1 MELLYVQFGLYLLL
15 MLGIGYVSMKRTSN
29 NEDFLIGGRSLG
41 PITTAISAGA
51 SDMSSWLLLG
61 LPGAVFAKGLIGGFW
76 ISFGL
81 AAGAY
86 INWLVVAGRLR
97 SMTELLNAV
106 TLPKFISNRFDD
118 DSGVLK
124 IVSAVVILI
133 FFTLYVA
140 SGLKG
145 GTLLFAHSF
154 GASEETALI
163 ITTLVVV
170 SYTFL
175 GGYLA
180 VCWTDLIQGLLM
192 LAALVFCSI
201 MAFTA
206 VSGSGVDIT
215 AIRPGAFSFSTSWI
229 TGASLCAWGFGYFG
243 QPHILARFIGID
255 SVASVPKARRVGTTW
270 MLVCLVLA
278 SLIGLV
284 GIGYNA
290 VHPMPGVAGPDGNSE
305 RIFLALTTALFH
317 PVFAGF
323 ILAAV
328 LAAVMS
334 TADSQ
339 LLVLTSAL
347 TEDLPFFENTS
358 DRTRAWISRFGVLGF
373 ALLAFLLA
381 SKDSGSI
388 LSMVGYAWGGFG
400 AAFGP
405 LIILSLLWRGMTRS
419 GALAGMITGALSIV
433 VVKNFVS
440 IDGEYFY
447 ELLPGFILAAIA
459 IVSVSLVTQKP
470 SEATL
475 AKFDEAQL
483 LCQVQSNNED
493 EEGFLGSPLDL
504 AE

>member
-1 MELLYVQFGLYLLL
+1 MGILYVQFGLYLVL

-29 NEDFLIGGRSLG
+29 NEDFLIGGRTLG
-41 PITTAISAGA
+41 PVTTAISAGA

-76 ISFGL
+76 ISLGL

-97 SMTELLNAV
+97 AMTEQLNAV
-106 TLPKFISNRFDD
+106 TLPKFISRRFDD
-118 DSGVLK
+118 ESGLLK

-154 GASEETALI
+154 GASEESALT
-163 ITTLVVV
+163 ITTFVVV

-175 GGYLA
+175 GGYMA

-192 LAALVFCSI
+192 LAALVFCTI

-229 TGASLCAWGFGYFG
+229 TGASLFAWGFGYFG
-243 QPHILARFIGID
+243 QPHILSRFIGID
-255 SVASVPKARRVGTTW
+255 SVASVPKARRVGTSW
-270 MLVCLVLA
+270 MLVCLILA

-290 VHPMPGVAGPDGNSE
+290 VHPLPGISGPDGNSE

-317 PVFAGF
+317 PVFSGF

-347 TEDLPFFENTS
+347 TEDLPFFEHTS

-373 ALLAFLLA
+373 ALLAFVIA

-388 LSMVGYAWGGFG
+388 LAMVGYAWGGFG

-405 LIILSLLWRGMTRS
+405 LVILSLVWRGMTRY
-419 GALAGMITGALSIV
+419 GALAGIITGAVTIF

-440 IDGEYFY
+440 IEGEYFY
-447 ELLPGFILAAIA
+447 ELLPGFILATMA
-459 IVSVSLVTQKP
+459 IVCVSLITEPPCQ
-470 SEATL
+470 ATL
-475 AKFDEAQL
+475 GKFDTAQD
-483 LCQVQSNNED
+483 LCRPTGNETD
-493 EEGFLGSPLDL
+493 HSVLYPCENSGK
-504 AE
+504 